1 MRVWQFVLAGGD
13 GVREDMPAERKADA
27 KSKLPGAY
35 IDGVD
40 AFDAAFFGTLS
51 LANLMPNFGVVMPHD
66 TFSCF
71 GKRPQK
77 MFAFLV

>member
-1 MRVWQFVLAGGD
+1 MRLRATWQFVLAGGD

-40 AFDAAFFGTLS
+40 AFDAAFFGTPFPAS
-51 LANLMPNFGVVMPHD
+51 SRTDFHAEVRLMIPCQPCLNV
-66 TFSCF
+66 SCV
-71 GKRPQK
+71 G
-77 MFAFLV
+77 

>member
-1 MRVWQFVLAGGD
+1 MKINPGCAYVCVWQFVLAGGD

-40 AFDAAFFGTLS
+40 AFDAAFFGTPS
-51 LANLMPNFGVVMPHD
+51 LASPGPI
-66 TFSCF
+66 SC
-71 GKRPQK
+71 
-77 MFAFLV
+77 